1 MDWNSLRRRMQR
13 TLQQGSALLHRIE
26 WRSLHQRLLHDLHRV
41 SIHLSSLAQTLW
53 RGLRQW
59 GHWLA
64 RAHWLAEASAPLRH
78 RLPLNFPAWWAGPD
92 VPPSARR
99 LIEGWHRSECW
110 LAVACFGFIA
120 GILILDVLGRE
131 FLGPLLRLIGL
142 DPRPTGIFASQKLS
156 IFALVI
162 GSFAGIGIA
171 TATGAHIVPG
181 FAAGWVPPPWKPV
194 FDRAADLIT
203 GLFLVG
209 VTWFGLKFVGSSFKT
224 DLRAPV
230 LDWPVWPIQLAMP
243 LGFLSAAG
251 RYFVYAAWPAL
262 KPAPPEFLE

>member
-1 MDWNSLRRRMQR
+1 MDWKSLRQR
-13 TLQQGSALLHRIE
+13 IQHMVQQGSALLGRVE
-26 WRSLHQRLLHDLHRV
+26 WRSLHQRLLHELPQV
-41 SIHLSSLAQTLW
+41 SIHLRSLGQTLW
-53 RGLRQW
+53 RGLREW
-59 GHWLA
+59 GHWLV
-64 RAHWLAEASAPLRH
+64 RAHWLAEAWAPLRQ
-78 RLPLNFPAWWAGPD
+78 RLPQDFPAWWAGPD

-99 LIEGWHRSECW
+99 LVDGWHRGECW

-131 FLGPLLRLIGL
+131 FLGPFLRLIGL
-142 DPRPTGIFASQKLS
+142 DPGATGIFASQKLS

-181 FAAGWVPPPWKPV
+181 FAAGWVPAEWKRA
-194 FDRAADLIT
+194 FDRAADLLT
-203 GLFLVG
+203 GLFLIG
-209 VTWFGLKFVGSSFKT
+209 VTWFGLKFVGSSLKT

-230 LDWPVWPIQLAMP
+230 LDWPVWPIQLAIP

-251 RYFVYAAWPAL
+251 RYFVYAAWPTL
-262 KPAPPEFLE
+262 KPEPPEFQE

>member
-1 MDWNSLRRRMQR
+1 MNW
-13 TLQQGSALLHRIE
+13 TLFWHR
-26 WRSLHQRLLHDLHRV
+26 
-41 SIHLSSLAQTLW
+41 
-53 RGLRQW
+53 LRQW
-59 GHWLA
+59 WQRSVSLPPQLRLA
-64 RAHWLAEASAPLRH
+64 LQHSRRFLNEVWNPVRQ
-78 RLPLNFPAWWAGPD
+78 RLPQWPPAWWPGPEA
-92 VPPSARR
+92 PPAARR
-99 LIEGWHRSECW
+99 IVDAWHSGECW

-131 FLGPLLRLIGL
+131 FLGPLLRLVGFE
-142 DPRPTGIFASQKLS
+142 PGPTGIFASQKLS

-181 FAAGWVPPPWKPV
+181 FAAGWVPTDWKPA
-194 FDRAADLIT
+194 FDRAADLLT
-203 GLFLVG
+203 GLFLAG
-209 VTWFGLKFVGSSFKT
+209 VTWFGLKFVGSSFQT

-230 LDWPVWPIQLAMP
+230 LDWPVWPIQVAIP

-251 RYFVYAAWPAL
+251 RYFVYAAWPPL